1 LPLNWAFVG
10 RIDKTAAVPAA
21 ELVERVAMAAN
32 KGALAIVTDRANE
45 ELWQQ
50 LDRVGLPLVQLAKL
64 KDATASGSYRER
76 SEQTAKLCALLNLPG
91 RRGNVGR
98 DAAADLAVFKL
109 GEKIDEASAADWNR
123 LARVIVAGETVWED
137 GKRTEFTPGIF
148 LRRS

>member
-1 LPLNWAFVG
+1 L
-10 RIDKTAAVPAA
+10 PAA

-64 KDATASGSYRER
+64 KGTSAPGTYRER
-76 SEQTAKLCALLNLPG
+76 SEQAAKLYALLNLPG
-91 RRGNVGR
+91 LRGNVSRGGS
-98 DAAADLAVFKL
+98 ADLAIFKL
-109 GEKIDEASAADWNR
+109 GQKIDEASAADWQH
-123 LARVIVAGETVWED
+123 LLRVIVAGETVWED
-137 GKRTEFTPGIF
+137 GKRSDFTPGIF